1 MERDLVTQPG
11 LRVQRLDVTRP
22 ETIELPD
29 ELRVLVNNAAV
40 EREHPSFESTP
51 MELWRAMFE
60 TNVFGV
66 IEVTR
71 RAIPALRRAGGGVL
85 CNVTS
90 SSILAPVPFFA
101 PYRSSKAAVS
111 ALGESLRAE
120 LAPFG
125 IRVLEIMPGPIETDM
140 LAGSER
146 PPEAIDD
153 PAYAPMARA
162 VRQGSRR
169 SPASRAR
176 RRTQA
181 ARAIVDA
188 IVDDDAPLRVACDPL
203 AIGLLDAWRGSSD
216 EALMQAMLPAWTGG
230 ARERLRDS
238 RRTFSSC
245 RPTAPC
251 RATGRS
257 PTRCRPGRT
266 PTRCSVARPRA
277 PVGRHGSRR
286 CSTSTGGTG
295 TRRGTGPPG

>member
-1 MERDLVTQPG
+1 
-11 LRVQRLDVTRP
+11 
-22 ETIELPD
+22 
-29 ELRVLVNNAAV
+29 
-40 EREHPSFESTP
+40 

-153 PAYAPMARA
+153 PAYAPMAQRYAQGRA
-162 VRQGSRR
+162 DAGEQST
-169 SPASRAR
+169 PAE
-176 RRTQA
+176 QA

-216 EALMQAMLPAWTGG
+216 EALMQAMLPAWTG
-230 ARERLRDS
+230 
-238 RRTFSSC
+238 
-245 RPTAPC
+245 
-251 RATGRS
+251 
-257 PTRCRPGRT
+257 
-266 PTRCSVARPRA
+266 
-277 PVGRHGSRR
+277 
-286 CSTSTGGTG
+286 
-295 TRRGTGPPG
+295 